1 MGRYV
6 GASCKWPMFGNWPN
20 FHIDSKGSNTHAKFL
35 QLSWDLLRVVSF
47 CGAAEQEDMD
57 DDDDDDDNDDYYDD
71 EDDGFSIKAREGIYE
86 HNAAQVHQWAAEI
99 K

>member
-1 MGRYV
+1 M
-6 GASCKWPMFGNWPN
+6 PN
-20 FHIDSKGSNTHAKFL
+20 FDLL